1 MAEVGAEHGGINRE
15 SAVDVEHFV
24 PIEPFHGFIK
34 FIGIIGV
41 EFIKRFQKDYFENK
55 RFLWGI
61 IIASIPT
68 ALIGL
73 TFEKYAM
80 QYFETITFVFPF
92 PVLVELFPL
101 WVELEVPLL
110 EPFVPELPFA
120 LVFPVLLL
128 FVFPVLPAPA
138 LLALLALLVLFGTEF
153 SGVGLLFALLL
164 LVPDEFESPLFE
176 LLFSLFESEF

>member
-1 MAEVGAEHGGINRE
+1 M
-15 SAVDVEHFV
+15 
-24 PIEPFHGFIK
+24 
-34 FIGIIGV
+34 
-41 EFIKRFQKDYFENK
+41 
-55 RFLWGI
+55 
-61 IIASIPT
+61 
-68 ALIGL
+68 
-73 TFEKYAM
+73 
-80 QYFETITFVFPF
+80 
-92 PVLVELFPL
+92 LVELFPL

-138 LLALLALLVLFGTEF
+138 LLALLVLFGTEF